1 MELVISISN
10 STNNQK
16 INSLVLEGK
25 IIEAIEELE
34 KIEKEQ
40 KKVNERIR
48 CRILRSKNL
57 IKIGALEKAFSL
69 IQNSIDD
76 LQETQKKGLLID
88 SLLVKAEI
96 LQYFGEYN
104 KSQEVIEK
112 SMNILKELQKERH
125 LKHKSREASIL
136 YQKGCQFFLEGNLDK
151 SISVFE
157 RSLKLYEQLDNK
169 QNIANTLGNIG
180 VSYTIKG
187 DHNRSFD
194 YYQQSMKIREEIG
207 DKTGLAESYRNYGV
221 YYHHKEE
228 FHLSFEFLRKGLALR
243 EEMGDQIG
251 IAQTL
256 NTLGVVKG
264 KTGDIKGAL
273 DDFIKSLAISEEIGN
288 VQDTPTSLLSI
299 GIIYTKMGELDKAL
313 EYYQA
318 SSKIYEELENELSL
332 AWLYTNIG
340 ETYRKKDNAEL
351 AIDYFSKGLEI
362 FENIGDNYYKVWIL
376 FHLICTYID
385 VNSLEKANKL
395 LDEIEQINRKE
406 DSKYINHLFILSKAL
421 ILKTSTRVRSRVE
434 AGELFEQILS
444 EEGVDNELKVVAL
457 LCLFELLIS
466 EFSHYGNQEVLR
478 EAHLLS
484 SNLIKIAKM
493 QNSYLLFTESY
504 WLQAQLAIVQ
514 YDFNVA
520 RHLLTQAQIIAEE
533 KGLSRLAVK
542 LSSEHDNL
550 LIQIE
555 QWEELSKMDNSLI
568 EGEKIAKLEELVKKI
583 RMKKELE
590 MLEEQEEEPIVL
602 ILLYETGIP
611 IYSKNFAMS
620 QEIDD
625 MLVAGFISAI
635 NNFIQ
640 DAFGVSGYIDR
651 IKHKEN
657 TILIKHIESMF
668 ICYVFKGGSYAA
680 SSKLE
685 RFIKEIN
692 NSPILDYLQ
701 DSEMITKGFSQSE
714 INRVETMIENIFP
727 AN

>member
-1 MELVISISN
+1 MISFF
-10 STNNQK
+10 NQK
-16 INSLVLEGK
+16 KFQNIDKLIFDGK
-25 IIEAIEELE
+25 INDALDE
-34 KIEKEQ
+34 IEKMEEQ
-40 KKVNERIR
+40 QMKTSDEIGV
-48 CRILRSKNL
+48 RILKCQNL
-57 IKIGALEKAFSL
+57 IRIGNLKESFKLVQEIIYNLHEEKHS
-69 IQNSIDD
+69 
-76 LQETQKKGLLID
+76 ELLID
-88 SLLVKAEI
+88 ALIVKTEI
-96 LQYFGEYN
+96 LLYFGKYN
-104 KSQEVIEK
+104 ECQENLEECE
-112 SMNILKELQKERH
+112 NLLKKLQKEQFSDI
-125 LKHKSREASIL
+125 KSRDASIL
-136 YQKGCQFFLEGNLDK
+136 YQRGCLFFLKGDLDK

-169 QNIANTLGNIG
+169 RNIANTLCSIG
-180 VSYTIKG
+180 VTYTIKG
-187 DHNRSFD
+187 DHNCSFD
-194 YYQQSMKIREEIG
+194 YYQQSMKFREEIG
-207 DKTGLAESYRNYGV
+207 DKIGLAESYRNYGV

-228 FHLSFEFLRKGLALR
+228 FQQSFEFLDKSLTLR

-273 DDFIKSLAISEEIGN
+273 DDFIKSLAISEEVGN

-299 GIIYTKMGELDKAL
+299 GIIYSKMGELNKAL
-313 EYYQA
+313 EYYQE
-318 SSKIYEELENELSL
+318 SLKLYEELENELSL
-332 AWLYTNIG
+332 AWLYANIG
-340 ETYRKKDNAEL
+340 ETYRKKDDADL
-351 AIDYFSKGLEI
+351 AIDYFNKGLEI
-362 FENIGDNYYKVWIL
+362 FENLGDNYYKVWIL
-376 FHLICTYID
+376 FQLICTYTD
-385 VNSLEKANKL
+385 TNLLEKANEL
-395 LDEIEQINRKE
+395 LDEIEQISKKE
-406 DSKYINHLFILSKAL
+406 VSKYISHFYILSKAL
-421 ILKTSTRVRSRVE
+421 ILKTSTRLRSRVE

-444 EEGVDNELKVVAL
+444 EEGIDNELKVVAL
-457 LCLFELLIS
+457 LSMFELLIS
-466 EFSHYGNQEVLR
+466 EFSHYGNQEILR

-493 QNSYLLFTESY
+493 QNSYLLLTEAY
-504 WLQAQLAIVQ
+504 WLQAQLSVVQ

-520 RHLLTQAQIIAEE
+520 RHLLSQAQIIAEE

-555 QWEELSKMDNSLI
+555 QWEELSKMDNSPI

-611 IYSKNFAMS
+611 IYSKNFAIS

-657 TILIKHIESMF
+657 TILIKHIESIF
-668 ICYVFKGGSYAA
+668 ICYVYKGESYAA